1 MKIEFSDELENCND
15 DDVLDLG
22 NSFLCKLG
30 RFKTAL
36 MGLISGQLP
45 TLIQEQLKIR
55 GIEVYYPVE
64 SKDRHG
70 ICTTTWNNASW
81 REDVPCQILKI
92 NSSGWQ
98 KGKFRIKV
106 SIEFELDK
114 PENETSESPLDD
126 LRRMINETTS

>member
-1 MKIEFSDELENCND
+1 MKIECSDELEYCND

-22 NSFLCKLG
+22 DSFLCRLG
-30 RFKTAL
+30 RFKQEVITAIGEWL
-36 MGLISGQLP
+36 PGLIN
-45 TLIQEQLKIR
+45 EKLKNK
-55 GIEVYYPVE
+55 GIEVKYLVKSENP
-64 SKDRHG
+64 KRP
-70 ICTTTWNNASW
+70 TWCHANW

-114 PENETSESPLDD
+114 PENEPSESPLDD
-126 LRRMINETTS
+126 LRRIINETTS